1 MASNKVSCCL
11 FVSSFALGSA
21 KYCSDSSDCSVLES
35 CCTDYVC
42 REKCPHCS
50 SDSQC
55 GTSEQCCNNECISS
69 WSSCF
74 CSFNSECN
82 SGEQCCNSECIS
94 SSYSCFCSS
103 DYECDSGEQ
112 CCNGICIDSWS
123 TCFCSNDFECDSGE
137 KCCYGKCISSSSPCS
152 CSFDFQCDTGKECYG
167 GVCSSYCGL
176 RGVSI
181 ADVIIKAVIFFAIII
196 IGIYLFVIRREVRMQ
211 PIKPQKKQLEKPI
224 TNQSQIHESPELP
237 KRLLQTPTTIGSTE
251 PLPKPQKIITTS
263 QSRKHAS
270 PEPPKRPLQKP
281 TTNQLQTLGSKE
293 SPKRPVQKPTTSQG
307 QTRGSTEPAIKPRKT
322 ITAGQSQSHE
332 SKTSGWPITRDE
344 FLMWFWDSTNGNQL
358 ILDLNKFANSK
369 RWDDRIRQE
378 KYRPFIYAI
387 VLNDGSFPFQAKD
400 ENVEDGTEK
409 QWKLCKVGFTKK
421 SVERGINNRMEQLSD
436 KIKKTYQPKN
446 YKEAM
451 PYTLFA
457 VPFRAIDT
465 NPYHDTKKRIREKIG
480 KRVKKEKPRN

>member
-1 MASNKVSCCL
+1 LNTALTAPIVRSLSPVVQITSAEKNVPTVRPTPNVERASSAVITNVSVVGLLVSVRSTPNATVASNAVIANASVVRILVS
-11 FVSSFALGSA
+11 VPPTTNVTVASSAVTAFA
-21 KYCSDSSDCSVLES
+21 
-35 CCTDYVC
+35 
-42 REKCPHCS
+42 
-50 SDSQC
+50 
-55 GTSEQCCNNECISS
+55 
-69 WSSCF
+69 
-74 CSFNSECN
+74 
-82 SGEQCCNSECIS
+82 
-94 SSYSCFCSS
+94 
-103 DYECDSGEQ
+103 
-112 CCNGICIDSWS
+112 
-123 TCFCSNDFECDSGE
+123 
-137 KCCYGKCISSSSPCS
+137 
-152 CSFDFQCDTGKECYG
+152 
-167 GVCSSYCGL
+167 
-176 RGVSI
+176 SI
-181 ADVIIKAVIFFAIII
+181 AGLHVSVRTTSNVTVERNAVMENASAVRLLVHVLSTSNVTLERNAM
-196 IGIYLFVIRREVRMQ
+196 GECVLRIYLFVIRREVRMQ